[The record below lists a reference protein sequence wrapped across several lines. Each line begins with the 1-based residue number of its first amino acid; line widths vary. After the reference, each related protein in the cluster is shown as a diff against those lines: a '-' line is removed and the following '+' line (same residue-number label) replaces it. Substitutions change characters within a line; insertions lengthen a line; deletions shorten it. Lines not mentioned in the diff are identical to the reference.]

1 MKILQEKIERH
12 YKEQLP
18 FVVYNKPN
26 TGRVCGMFQK
36 DASLNLLVNRFD
48 RQGFV
53 FAPFDEQG
61 QTVLIPTDLSEVL
74 YDALEHKK
82 KPTHVQHNPLD
93 IASEAMHK
101 ALVQKGVSAIKE
113 GKFQKVVLSRKQS
126 VTIKNVDLVNTYMKL
141 LCTYPEAFVY
151 VWFHPKIGL
160 WFGASPETLLQLKEN
175 QFTTMSLASTQVYQ
189 EHVAP
194 QWSQKEIDEQEFV
207 TSYIVQK
214 LSRFTKALHV
224 SKTTTVRAG
233 SLVHLKTDIT
243 GTLDAFKEG
252 ALLSLINTLHP
263 TPAVCGLPQSA
274 AQVFIAEN
282 EQYDRSYYT
291 GFLGELA
298 VGKEGGSDAHFYVNL
313 RCMELDNNSAYVYV
327 GGGITKDSHPH
338 EEWLETL
345 AKSAIMLNIL

>member
-1 MKILQEKIERH
+1 MKILQEKIEEH

-26 TGRVCGMFQK
+26 SRRVSGMFQK

-48 RQGFV
+48 KQGFV

-61 QTVLIPTDLSEVL
+61 QTVLIPNDISEL
-74 YDALEHKK
+74 IYDTMEQKG
-82 KPTHVQHNPLD
+82 KPTNVQHNLSD
-93 IASEAMHK
+93 TASEAMHK
-101 ALVQKGVSAIKE
+101 ALVKKGVAAIKE
-113 GKFQKVVLSRKQS
+113 GRFQKVVLSRKQS
-126 VTIKNVDLVNTYMKL
+126 VTIKEIDLVNTYMKL
-141 LCTYPEAFVY
+141 LYAYPAAFVY

-160 WFGASPETLLQLKEN
+160 WLGASPETLLQLKDN
-175 QFTTMSLASTQVYQ
+175 QFTTMALASTQVYQ
-189 EHVAP
+189 QHLAP
-194 QWSQKEIDEQEFV
+194 KWSQKEIDEQGFV

-214 LSRFTKALHV
+214 LSSFTKVLNV
-224 SKTTTVRAG
+224 SKATTVRAG

-243 GTLDAFKEG
+243 GSLDTLKEG
-252 ALLSLINTLHP
+252 ALFSLINTLHP

-291 GFLGELA
+291 GFLGELSI
-298 VGKEGGSDAHFYVNL
+298 GKEGSSDAHLFVNL
-313 RCMELDNNSAYVYV
+313 RCMELENTRAHIYV
-327 GGGITKDSHPH
+327 GGGITKDSHPQ

-345 AKSAIMLNIL
+345 AKSAIMLNVL

>member
-1 MKILQEKIERH
+1 MKILQEKIEKH
-12 YKEQLP
+12 YNEQLP

-26 TGRVCGMFQK
+26 SRQVCGMFQK

-48 RQGFV
+48 SQGFV
-53 FAPFDEQG
+53 FAPFDQKG

-74 YDALEHKK
+74 SDALEHKE
-82 KPTHVQHNPLD
+82 KPTNVQHNASD
-93 IASEAMHK
+93 TGSEAMHK
-101 ALVQKGVSAIKE
+101 ALVKKGVSAIKE

-126 VTIKNVDLVNTYMKL
+126 VRIRNIDVVNTYLKL
-141 LCTYPEAFVY
+141 LCAYPEAFVY
-151 VWFHPKIGL
+151 VWFHPKVGL
-160 WFGASPETLLQLKEN
+160 WFGASPETFLQLKEN

-189 EHVAP
+189 QHVAP
-194 QWSQKEIDEQEFV
+194 KWSQKEIDEQEFV
-207 TSYIVQK
+207 TSYIVDK
-214 LSRFTKALHV
+214 LSSFTKTLGV

-243 GTLDAFKEG
+243 GVLDTLKEG
-252 ALLSLINTLHP
+252 ALFSLINTLHP

-274 AQVFIAEN
+274 AQAFIAEN

-298 VGKEGGSDAHFYVNL
+298 TGKEGSSDAHLFVNL
-313 RCMELDNNSAYVYV
+313 RCMELEHKSAYVYV